1 MIMVSGA
8 RLFARYKKILVS
20 LFGLTLTA
28 SMLTGCIPDRS
39 TLPVGPNVLASGGTL
54 SAGEQLVSPNGQSV
68 LRLQSDQNLVEYDAT
83 TSPWTP
89 IWSTNTVNSGATHL
103 EMQGDAN
110 LVLYRGSGATQPVWA
125 SGSSGF
131 NASLVLQDDTNF
143 VVYQSNGPLWS
154 RITGLLPRPVVTVP
168 SAPLNPS
175 ASIGATSQSTLSWQ
189 TPATDGGAPIT
200 GYSVTSSPSVA
211 PPASCTNT
219 VALTC
224 IFTGL
229 APNTAYS
236 FSVSASNSKGA
247 GPAATA
253 NGGTGTF
260 SVSIAG
266 GSPEATPSPGTPSAP
281 GLFPAF
287 SRTVTDYVSR
297 CSGSSPIPV
306 AVYAAPGVTV
316 TVNGRGVTG
325 ASTVVNVTR
334 NASQEFPVTVRDSS
348 GTTSHFIRCLPSDF
362 PTWTVSGSAITGQTT
377 TEAAY
382 YITTPISGI
391 VRSYPV
397 MFNNLGVPVW
407 WTDPGQNGVGYATLL
422 SNGNVGYGNVL
433 AGLGTVI
440 SLSGNVI
447 SSFTN
452 TNTPPNPADFHDIQ
466 VLPAGAGPGGAWAG
480 DYVIVAPAA
489 AFHQNLSSFCDNNG
503 ANCGP
508 TDAGVWDAEIQVIKP
523 SSGEVVWSWKTSDH
537 IPATEMAHEWYKN
550 YIVPTPNI
558 GLYDVYHWNS
568 IDYTPQGFVLSYR
581 HLDAVYNVDFNT
593 NLVTWKLGGTPTAQS
608 LDVQGDNTRLGL
620 SSTLFGGQHDARWYS
635 ADGGSVSVHDNGNIN
650 GASFTTNNGD
660 SALYGANVPPR
671 FVRYQ
676 IDTGAHKAT
685 LVQDRSDSAFTGLN
699 GDLSAFC
706 CGSARMLP
714 LGNWVENVGYFN
726 SFTET
731 SPSDTAARSPLFRLT
746 FASGFALYR
755 VEPILSSQVSIA
767 QLRAGMDAQFP

>member
-1 MIMVSGA
+1 MITVSGA

-54 SAGEQLVSPNGQSV
+54 SAGDQLVSPNGQSV

-131 NASLVLQDDTNF
+131 NASLVLQDDTNL

-306 AVYAAPGVTV
+306 AVYAAPGITV
-316 TVNGRGVTG
+316 TVDGQSVTG
-325 ASTVVNVTR
+325 VSTTINVTR
-334 NASQEFPVTVRDSS
+334 AASQEFPVTVRDSS

-362 PTWTVSGSAITGQTT
+362 PTWTVTGSGVTQSDF
-377 TEAAY
+377 
-382 YITTPISGI
+382 YITAPLITH
-391 VRSYPV
+391 SYPTI
-397 MFNNLGVPVW
+397 FDNHGVPVW
-407 WTDPGQNGVGYATLL
+407 WTVPTINNPGYATLL
-422 SNGNVGYGNVL
+422 PNNHVLYGDPQNVTGREVTLDGATVRNF
-433 AGLGTVI
+433 AGALGGI
-440 SLSGNVI
+440 SI
-447 SSFTN
+447 PSSEPFTN
-452 TNTPPNPADFHDIQ
+452 SDMHEVK
-466 VLPAGAGPGGAWAG
+466 VLPAGAGPSGAWG
-480 DYVIVAPAA
+480 GYYLTVTFEPKSGVD
-489 AFHQNLSSFCDNNG
+489 LSGLCIASQ
-503 ANCGP
+503 CGP
-508 TDAGVWDAEIQVIKP
+508 ASASIWDAVIKVTNP
-523 SSGEVVWSWKTSDH
+523 AGSGTVVWSWRTSDH
-537 IPATEMAHEWYKN
+537 IRVSEMDPQWICAFVLADGTSAPGCPVTNNHVY
-550 YIVPTPNI
+550 
-558 GLYDVYHWNS
+558 GYDIYHWNS
-568 IDYTPQGFVLSYR
+568 IEYTPNGFILSYR
-581 HLDAVYNVDFNT
+581 HLDAIYNVDWTTPSNDPT
-593 NLVTWKLGGTPTAQS
+593 SNSIVWKLGGRARSESLSILNDPYFPSSDTMNPPTH
-608 LDVQGDNTRLGL
+608 G
-620 SSTLFGGQHDARWYS
+620 FGGQHDARLNS
-635 ADGGSVSVHDNGNIN
+635 DGTISLHDNGS
-650 GASFTTNNGD
+650 GTRARS
-660 SALYGANVPPR
+660 PR
-671 FVRYQ
+671 VVRYQ
-676 IDTGAHKAT
+676 LDLSAHTAT
-685 LVQDRSDSAFTGLN
+685 LVESRTDAAIPAS
-699 GDLSAFC
+699 FC
-706 CGSARMLP
+706 CGSTRLLP
-714 LGNWVENVGYFN
+714 GGNWVTAWGGT
-726 SFTET
+726 STFTET
-731 SPSDTAARSPLFRLT
+731 TPANVDVLRVTFSSDVLLYRAEPIFGGRLT
-746 FASGFALYR
+746 REELRVGMNTQFGSG
-755 VEPILSSQVSIA
+755 
-767 QLRAGMDAQFP
+767 